1 MKLLQQLK
9 DNIEDSMSKKS
20 VAFLRMFI
28 VVWSIIIIALSFTID
43 NPYILAGIIAYEVL
57 P

>member
-9 DNIEDSMSKKS
+9 DSIEDSMSKKPI
-20 VAFLRMFI
+20 AFLRMFI
-28 VVWSIIIIALSFTID
+28 IAWSMVIIALSFTID